1 MEATKKTTSKKK
13 VIDDDFIIEKYMNQ
27 VLEKNEEPK
36 NVFVFCK
43 ENKIDETEFYT
54 FFGSLDALRQE
65 IWVKFFENT
74 LVAIQKEKEFET
86 YSDKNKLLTMY
97 FTLFEILTLNRSY
110 VLFALK
116 ENKEGLKNLQ
126 SLKQFRSHFKEFVE
140 KEISSGSTIINEKI
154 SNKNNIGLANMYHH
168 HYTKLLNL
176 LDKSIPK
183 NGQMIEGLIG
193 LHIMI
198 LATQKGLIKDE
209 DNSNIQIYL
218 DTVAL
223 YENERFTL
231 DESVKQ
237 VVEFM
242 KEVSIKIFN
251 KYFEKVKKGKKK

>member
-36 NVFVFCK
+36 SVFVFCK
-43 ENKIDETEFYT
+43 ENEIDETEFYT

-116 ENKEGLKNLQ
+116 ENKEGLKNLK
-126 SLKQFRSHFKEFVE
+126 SLKGIRSHLKDFVE
-140 KEISSGSTIINEKI
+140 TIIDTGSSEIKEKVAKI
-154 SNKNNIGLANMYHH
+154 
-168 HYTKLLNL
+168 TKPVFAEGAWIQFLFLLKFWMDDTSKSFEKTDVLIEKSVNTVVDLLNTKP
-176 LDKSIPK
+176 LDSLFDLGKF
-183 NGQMIEGLIG
+183 LW
-193 LHIMI
+193 
-198 LATQKGLIKDE
+198 
-209 DNSNIQIYL
+209 
-218 DTVAL
+218 
-223 YENERFTL
+223 
-231 DESVKQ
+231 
-237 VVEFM
+237 
-242 KEVSIKIFN
+242 KEKMN
-251 KYFEKVKKGKKK
+251 